1 MNKIIMITG
10 ANAGIGKDT
19 ARQIALLDTTKKVY
33 LACRNEEKAKI
44 AKRELEQKTGKKV
57 FEIALMDVS
66 SIDSVRKAVANLT
79 EPIDALIMNAGGM
92 GGKDPSK
99 LTEDGV
105 SQIFATNVLGHVV
118 LVDELVKANKL
129 NNVALYASS
138 EGARGVK
145 SMKMEQPS
153 LKTSSVDEFST
164 IYNGSFFDDGV
175 EEMQVYC
182 YVKYAG
188 TMWMNSM
195 ARKNP
200 KIKFVTVSPG
210 ATSGTEVMN
219 DLPLLKRFM
228 FKHIMFPLV
237 MPLMGMSHKL
247 EKGAKRFVDGIN
259 NDTLKS
265 GVFYGSK
272 GGKLTGELVDQ
283 SQLFSDLNN
292 ESFQDNANE
301 AIHRYIH

>member
-1 MNKIIMITG
+1 MITG

>member
-1 MNKIIMITG
+1 MVTG

-19 ARQIALLDTTKKVY
+19 ARQLALLDTTEKVY
-33 LACRNEEKAKI
+33 LACRSEEKAKI
-44 AKRELEQKTGKKV
+44 AKKELEQKTGKKV
-57 FEIALMDVS
+57 FEITLMDVS
-66 SIDSVRKAVANLT
+66 DIHSVRKAVANLS

-99 LTEDGV
+99 LTKDGV

-118 LVDELVKANKL
+118 LVDELIKAKKL

-145 SMKMEQPS
+145 SMKMEQPD
-153 LKTSSVDEFST
+153 LKTSSVNEFASV
-164 IYNGSFFDDGV
+164 YNGSYFDTNV

-188 TMWMNSM
+188 TMWMNAM

-200 KIKFVTVSPG
+200 KIKFISVSPG

-219 DLPLLKRFM
+219 DLPPLKRFM
-228 FKHIMFPLV
+228 FKHVMFPIV

-247 EKGAKRFVDGIN
+247 EKGAKRFVDGITK
-259 NDTLKS
+259 DSFKS
-265 GVFYGSK
+265 GIFYASK
-272 GGKLTGELVDQ
+272 GEKLTGEMVDQ
-283 SQLFSDLNN
+283 SPLFPDLKN
-292 ESFQDNANE
+292 ESFQDNASK
-301 AIHRYIH
+301 AIHQYIN

>member
-164 IYNGSFFDDGV
+164 IYNGSFFDAGV